1 MRDATHPAR
10 VLFLL
15 LVALPAQAQE
25 QEQLA
30 IKSTGDRIE
39 VELAG
44 HRLTMPLPMWAVES
58 DVPVDQA
65 NIIYNEVESGVDSLL
80 LLPLDS
86 TVVTWKQLMGALVVH
101 RPGYKAA
108 AQVQSIV
115 ERCRR
120 AARRACSRPGPCRP
134 CRQAGA
140 NGFLL
145 LCGRYKPTVAA
156 STRNCAAGIVIGVVM
171 ETTEGAAKVY
181 LEWCTASFNPK
192 DKASWPLPEPELVQ
206 YAANLQ
212 AKTRLEALVTTVTAP
227 PGETPSLD
235 AQPDAAPAD

>member
-1 MRDATHPAR
+1 MRTPHILR
-10 VLFLL
+10 GVLL
-15 LVALPAQAQE
+15 LLLLALPAQAQE
-25 QEQLA
+25 QEQRA

-115 ERCRR
+115 EPMSQSC
-120 AARRACSRPGPCRP
+120 AQGLLEARPLPAL
-134 CRQAGA
+134 QAGWS

-156 STRNCAAGIVIGVVM
+156 SARNCAAGIVIGVVM